1 MSVLWTRS
9 LIVLGAA
16 IVLAAVKLS
25 IHSKERTI
33 AQGET
38 IFLELM
44 PVDPRSLMQ
53 GDYMALRIQLAAD
66 IEAALSRG
74 ALDARTRSVPLVVDE
89 RRIATLGAGPGPRI
103 AFRLR
108 SDGVWLGT
116 NAYFFTEGTAARYTN
131 ARYGEFRLDPQSGEA
146 VLVGLRG
153 AALGPL

>member
-1 MSVLWTRS
+1 MSAAVTRI
-9 LIVLGAA
+9 LTLVAGLLVLGVVNYA
-16 IVLAAVKLS
+16 I
-25 IHSKERTI
+25 HGKERVI
-33 AQGET
+33 RNGEVV
-38 IFLELM
+38 FLELA

-53 GDYMALRIQLAAD
+53 GDYMALRFQLAAD

-74 ALDARTRSVPLVVDE
+74 ALDARTRSVPLDVDE

-153 AALGPL
+153 AALEPL